1 MVIERAEL
9 PITPGREREFE
20 AQFVDARRYLLEAE
34 GCRNV
39 SLARGVESPAKYLLL
54 IEWDSL
60 EAHRAFTRTPGFE
73 QFRSL
78 AGPFFAGRPNTE
90 HFLPLGGL

>member
-1 MVIERAEL
+1 MVLERAEL

-20 AQFVDARRYLLEAE
+20 AQFAGARRYLLEAA
-34 GCRNV
+34 GSRKV
-39 SLARGVESPAKYLLL
+39 SLARGVESPTKYLLL

-60 EAHRAFTRTPGFE
+60 EAHQAFTHTPGFE

-78 AGPFFAGRPNTE
+78 AGPFFAARPNTE
-90 HFLPLGGL
+90 HFLPLDGL